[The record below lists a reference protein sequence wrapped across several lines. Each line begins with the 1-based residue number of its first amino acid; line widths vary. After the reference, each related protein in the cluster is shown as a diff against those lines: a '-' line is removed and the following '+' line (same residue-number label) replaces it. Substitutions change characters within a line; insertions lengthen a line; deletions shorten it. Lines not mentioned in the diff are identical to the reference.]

1 MKYTYFLMAAS
12 VGMLVACSGFKES
25 DLDEKTPLDEGELV
39 ERVIFEVPE
48 LRYLGE
54 DGETRAT
61 LSQEEDMGGI
71 RFGWEATDTV
81 GIYPDQ
87 GAQVYF
93 SMADGVGSNEAT
105 FNGGGWKLRQESTY
119 SSYFPFVGSMYL
131 KRDAIPVSFVNQEQ
145 VGLSNYKGVRFYLAS
160 QGTSQPDGSL
170 KFEFQYMNTV
180 IRVKAIG
187 LPAGTYTKLSLTTDD
202 DLFVQEGTFGLG
214 DMKITGKTY
223 SNTLEISLKDFTLT
237 EPSTDANP
245 VLVYLTSAPVD
256 LTEHDVTVRMY
267 SEDGSAYL
275 IRRYIPSKSYD
286 AGDWGS
292 VRSDQNGIVK
302 ETVIYYTSS
311 DNNPVTPFA
320 ENAFGEGV
328 EILSNKHDGTKGI
341 LTLNAN
347 AKVIGDNAFQDCVT
361 LTGITIPET
370 VESIGNYAF
379 SGCINLAADNASAN
393 MTRMMYPMMA
403 PFRSGESS
411 FVIPESVT
419 SIGMYAFQGCT
430 GLTSITI
437 PAGVTTIEEGAFK
450 DCTGL
455 TSITIPDGLTTIKE
469 GAFQGCTGL
478 TSITIPESVTT
489 IEEGAF
495 QGCTNLSDIT
505 IPDIDASTIHTVFD
519 GAAITSVTIAEGVT
533 SIANEAFK
541 DCEDLISVKL
551 PSTLTRIGDHAFDM
565 CSSLAEIEIP
575 ESVTY
580 IGPGAF
586 LNCSDLTRIN
596 LPLST
601 TAILADTFAGCGS
614 LSEINLPDG
623 LTSIGSSA
631 FECCHDLLNIVLP
644 ETVTEIGSSA
654 FSSCD
659 FTTFSIPQGVRSIE
673 YGTFYDCKY
682 LSTIRIPDSVESIDM
697 HAFYNC
703 ESLTSVIIPGSVT
716 SIGDSAFQDC
726 AGLSYITVHA
736 ETPPVVEIG
745 EEEHL
750 FSGADNCLIYV
761 PSESLNA
768 YKTTPVW
775 INYADRICDHVY
787 VDMGNGMKWATMNV
801 GAVGP
806 DDLGQYFAWG
816 RTTPLNAPD
825 LDYNRADPFI
835 DTAHS
840 LWGGYWR
847 MPTLEEWQE
856 LKNTDHY
863 TWTWDP
869 VRKGTTVESKVPG
882 YEGNKIFLPAA
893 GVAGME
899 NQEGI
904 FYVGSEGNYWA
915 NSLRSEGTGWTL
927 VITPDGV
934 FLGDYG
940 FGAGLSVRPIYE
952 SNPVGNMENPNDSGI
967 EEEI

>member
-25 DLDEKTPLDEGELV
+25 DLDEKTPLDEGDLV

-48 LRYLGE
+48 LRFLGE
-54 DGETRAT
+54 DGETRAS
-61 LSQEEDMGGI
+61 LSQEGDLGGI

-170 KFEFQYMNTV
+170 KFEFQYMNTI

-187 LPAGTYTKLSLTTDD
+187 LPAGTYTKLSLTTDE

-237 EPSTDANP
+237 EPSSEDNP

-256 LTEHDVTVRMY
+256 LTEHDVTIRMY

-328 EILSNKHDGTKGI
+328 EIIANEHDGTKGI

-347 AKVIGDNAFQDCVT
+347 ATEIGDNAFKDCVT

-370 VESIGNYAF
+370 VTRIGDYAF
-379 SGCINLAADNASAN
+379 SGCVNLAADNASAN

-437 PAGVTTIEEGAFK
+437 P
-450 DCTGL
+450 
-455 TSITIPDGLTTIKE
+455 
-469 GAFQGCTGL
+469 
-478 TSITIPESVTT
+478 ESVTT
-489 IEEGAF
+489 IGEGAF

-519 GAAITSVTIAEGVT
+519 GAAITSVTIAEGVEI
-533 SIANEAFK
+533 IADGAFMEW
-541 DCEDLISVKL
+541 EDLISVKL
-551 PSTLTRIGDHAFDM
+551 PSTLTIIGNHAFEM
-565 CSSLAEIEIP
+565 CSSLAEIVIP
-575 ESVTY
+575 ESVSD
-580 IGPGAF
+580 IGLGAF
-586 LNCSDLTRIN
+586 KNCSDLTRVK
-596 LPLST
+596 LPSST
-601 TAILADTFAGCGS
+601 TTILTDTFAGCIS
-614 LSEINLPDG
+614 LSEINIPSG
-623 LTSIGSSA
+623 LTSIGSYA
-631 FECCHDLLNIVLP
+631 FECCHNLPNIVLP
-644 ETVTEIGSSA
+644 ETVTEIGSCA

-659 FTTFSIPQGVRSIE
+659 FTTFSIPQGVTSIE

-768 YKTTPVW
+768 YKTAPVW
-775 INYADRICDHVY
+775 SNYADRICDHVY
-787 VDMGNGMKWATMNV
+787 VDMGNGLKWATTNV

-856 LKNTDHY
+856 LKNTDNY

-893 GVAGME
+893 GVAGVE
-899 NQEGI
+899 NQVGI

-915 NSLRSEGTGWTL
+915 KSLRSEGSGWTL
-927 VITPDGV
+927 VTTPDGV

-940 FGAGLSVRPIYE
+940 CGAGLSVRPIYE
-952 SNPVGNMENPNDSGI
+952 SNPVGNMESLNDSGI